1 MQLTDLRRRVE
12 RLDELADGLAREVAL
27 WGGGDDLLLS
37 RERKA
42 YLGAVQQALAG
53 AELARRV
60 LANAV
65 RRLEGR

>member
-12 RLDELADGLAREVAL
+12 RLDELAEGLAREVAL
-27 WGGGDDLLLS
+27 WGGDDLLLS